1 VSGPLCH
8 RRLEADDL
16 SPVILEGAVTAFVG
30 IAVYFV
36 LPSYPDK
43 CTFFNDEQ
51 RRLSVWRTTQD
62 AMGEADE
69 GETSLKKGAKLVF
82 KDWKASRSSRARV
95 QSTYPDAPQILM
107 LIFQQMF
114 ISCSQSFTYF
124 FPTIVKTLGF
134 GANETLLLT
143 APPYLF
149 AFFCSV
155 AVAYSSSRFEE
166 RGFHIAI
173 PMVSHLIR

>member
-1 VSGPLCH
+1 VSGSLRH
-8 RRLEADDL
+8 RRLEADV
-16 SPVILEGAVTAFVG
+16 SSTVILEGAVTAFVG
-30 IAVYFV
+30 VAVYFV

-173 PMVSHLIR
+173 PMVSHLMR